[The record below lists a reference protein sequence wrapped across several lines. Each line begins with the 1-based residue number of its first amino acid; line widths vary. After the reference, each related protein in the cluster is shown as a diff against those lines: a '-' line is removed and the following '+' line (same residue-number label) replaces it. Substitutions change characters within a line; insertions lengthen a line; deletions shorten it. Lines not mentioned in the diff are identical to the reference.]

1 MNRRFDE
8 RLNELIS
15 LKGQNTQFFTSTSYT
30 EMIQK
35 VKSSKC
41 IVSNK
46 KTRRLFNSV
55 CEGSTL

>member
-1 MNRRFDE
+1 MDQSELIDMNRRFDE

-15 LKGQNTQFFTSTSYT
+15 LTGQNTPFFTITSYT
-30 EMIQK
+30 EIFQK

-46 KTRRLFNSV
+46 KS
-55 CEGSTL
+55 